1 MIMKTIIVNEAVER
15 LRAIDR
21 NSYIQKN
28 KLMRR
33 FDEKFH
39 TSLSQKD
46 ADDLSFVDILKAP
59 CDADKD
65 MVYSELKKVVNHGLS
80 AEDKEFLYQIT
91 ETCLDDTAT
100 GDFDALIEDVF
111 LPLADSIHWQRA
123 LVIPARFE
131 DERETGAFYFYKE
144 PFWMAEYFVAL
155 PDASE
160 CEAILVQNGYVLSVK
175 VVHSLRD
182 VPQLKSLLKMSG
194 ERFFRLFHPRE

>member
-21 NSYIQKN
+21 NAYIQKN

-39 TSLSQKD
+39 TSLSKKD

-91 ETCLDDTAT
+91 ETCLMDTAT
-100 GDFDALIEDVF
+100 GDFDALIEDIL
-111 LPLADSIHWQRA
+111 LPLADSVYWQRA
-123 LVIPARFE
+123 LGIPARFE
-131 DERETGAFYFYKE
+131 DERETSAFYFFKE
-144 PFWMAEYFVAL
+144 PFWMAEYFAAL
-155 PDASE
+155 PYACR

-175 VVHSLRD
+175 IVPSLQD
-182 VPQLKSLLKMSG
+182 IPQLKSLLKMSG
-194 ERFFRLFHPRE
+194 DRFFRLFHPIE